1 MRNGAE
7 IGASN
12 ISLRKYADFWRSVS
26 PQNRLLLFHALDDP
40 AENRP
45 VPQLFARH
53 ISSSMRI

>member
-7 IGASN
+7 
-12 ISLRKYADFWRSVS
+12 DRSVEHFLEEVRRLLEKRLATE
-26 PQNRLLLFHALDDP
+26 PLLLFHALDDP

-53 ISSSMRI
+53 ISFSMRI